1 MKTLKLCRLMFITA
15 TFAFMLI
22 AFLPKALEEMYDWT
36 MIAVLVAFIVLAP
49 ISLSYYMKKEIDAKY
64 LANAENG
71 YMIMNMGLFG
81 IVALAGIIGTFVN
94 IFKPDGSPWI
104 SLAWTSVGLYQIFN
118 TAIIYKAKKAAE
130 PEDIKFS
137 H

>member
-1 MKTLKLCRLMFITA
+1 MKIFKVCRLLFLTA
-15 TFAFMLI
+15 TFVFMLI
-22 AFLPKALEEMYDWT
+22 AFLPEALEEIYDWT
-36 MIAVLVAFIVLAP
+36 MIAVLVAFIVVVP
-49 ISLSYYMKKEIDAKY
+49 ISLSYYIKKEKDAKY

-81 IVALAGIIGTFVN
+81 IVALAGIIGIFVN

-130 PEDIKFS
+130 PENN
-137 H
+137 